1 MTMNR
6 FLNRLF
12 AGMLVVSACATL
24 ALPVLAAEVDR
35 IVAIVN
41 SEAITLSQLRE
52 RTALARSNLKKQ
64 AVDIP
69 PANILERQ
77 VLEHMIVDRAQLQKA
92 REASIRIDEA
102 MIDRAIES
110 IAANNRISVAE
121 LRASIERDGIS
132 WSKYRDDLRG
142 ELTISRLHASEVN
155 SQVNVSEAEIDNFL
169 KNHPDVISG
178 VEYRVAHIMLS
189 VPENPNAAQMD
200 ALRSRA
206 DRVLSRLRQGEDF
219 GKVAADSS
227 DAPDNIRGGE
237 IGWRDRERLPGFY
250 ADAVAKLKS
259 GELSQPMLTASG
271 LHIVKLLEKRERN
284 GPGAQSAVDQTH
296 ARHIL
301 LKTSEVLTDADV
313 SARLGALRERIV
325 NGTDFAELAK
335 AHSADLSA
343 ARGGDLG
350 WVNAG
355 EMVPEFER
363 AMNALLPNEISAP
376 VRSTYGWHII
386 QVLERRKQDMG
397 EEYRRNAARM
407 ILLQRKGD
415 EALED
420 WQRQLRD
427 SVYVEYRLE
436 SEDAD

>member
-1 MTMNR
+1 MNR